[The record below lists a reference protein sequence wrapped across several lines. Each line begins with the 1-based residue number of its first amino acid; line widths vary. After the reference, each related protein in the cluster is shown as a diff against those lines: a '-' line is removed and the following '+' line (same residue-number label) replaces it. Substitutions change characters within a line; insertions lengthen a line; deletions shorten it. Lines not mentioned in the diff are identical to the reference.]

1 MIYFQMRRN
10 RTVLLWVLVTAVIGL
25 TVPAGAWSGPTA
37 GLPFIDITNPF
48 LKKIPLAIPVFN
60 TVPEDAN
67 SRQQATEST
76 AVMSNALE
84 FTSYFKILD
93 QAAFLVNPGQGGA
106 TASQVNFGNW
116 TAIGAELLITGVM
129 LLKGDQVE
137 MEFRLFDTF
146 KGQMAVGKRYRGP
159 LTQRRQMILRFCS
172 EVVYYLTGSR
182 GIFDSEIAFVSSTG
196 KGNSEVFVSEFDGY
210 NPQAF
215 TSTQNITLTPAWSW
229 DGQWLAYVAYGKTGP
244 NLYMKHRHE
253 KRVAVFDQR
262 GTKMS
267 PAWVPGRFELSAS
280 LSLNDIP
287 QIYLL
292 TGDGKMIKR
301 LTDTTAIDVTPS
313 WSPDGRQMA
322 FVSTRSGSP
331 QVYVLD
337 TASGQVRRLTFEGN
351 YNQEPCWSP
360 KGDRIAY
367 TGMEKGG
374 RLNIYVTDVNG
385 ERTVKLTHDEG
396 DNESP
401 SWSPDG
407 SLIAFSST
415 REGPSRIYVMTASG
429 TDQRRLLSLPGEQKT
444 PSWSPSR
451 PNSSD

>member
-1 MIYFQMRRN
+1 MIRFN
-10 RTVLLWVLVTAVIGL
+10 RTCLTLSLWVTLAFGVWALVA
-25 TVPAGAWSGPTA
+25 PNHAAAGPTG
-37 GLPFIDITNPF
+37 GLQFIDITNPF
-48 LKKIPLAIPVFN
+48 LKKIPLAIPVFA
-60 TVPEDAN
+60 TMPEDGA
-67 SRQQATEST
+67 SSQQGLECTT
-76 AVMSNALE
+76 IMSEALE

-93 QAAFLVNPGQGGA
+93 RAAFLVNPGQAGV
-106 TASQVNFGNW
+106 TASQINFSNW
-116 TAIGAELLITGVM
+116 TAIGAELLITGAMV
-129 LLKGDQVE
+129 LKDDQVE

-146 KGQMAVGKRYRGP
+146 KAQMAVGKRYRGP
-159 LTQRRQMILRFCS
+159 LSQRRQMILRFCG

-182 GIFDSEIAFVSSTG
+182 GIFDSEIAFVSTTG
-196 KGNSEVFVSEFDGY
+196 KGNSEIFICEFDGY

-215 TSTQNITLTPAWSW
+215 TATGNITLTPAWSG
-229 DGQWLAYVAYGKTGP
+229 DGQWLAYVGYTKTGP
-244 NLYMKHRHE
+244 NLYMKHRHD
-253 KRVAVFDQR
+253 KKVSVFDQR

-267 PAWVPGRFELSAS
+267 PAWVPGRFELTAS

-301 LTDTTAIDVTPS
+301 LTDTTGIDVTPA
-313 WSPDGRQMA
+313 WSPDGKQMA
-322 FVSTRSGSP
+322 FVSTRAGSP
-331 QVYVLD
+331 QIYVLETD
-337 TASGQVRRLTFEGN
+337 SGQVRRLTFQGQ

-367 TGMEKGG
+367 TGMLKGG

-385 ERTVKLTHDEG
+385 ERTAQLTHDEG

-401 SWSPDG
+401 YWSPDG
-407 SLIAFSST
+407 SLIVFSST

-429 TDQRRLLSLPGEQKT
+429 MDQRRLLSLPGEQKT

-451 PNSSD
+451 PNTSD

>member
-1 MIYFQMRRN
+1 LA
-10 RTVLLWVLVTAVIGL
+10 VWAALLLWAATPPPGAV
-25 TVPAGAWSGPTA
+25 AGPSG
-37 GLPFIDITNPF
+37 GVQFIDITNPF

-60 TVPEDAN
+60 VASEGSAGA
-67 SRQQATEST
+67 QQALECT
-76 AVMSNALE
+76 AMMSDALD

-93 QAAFLVNPGQGGA
+93 RAAFLVNPGQAGGA
-106 TASQVNFGNW
+106 TPQVNFGNW
-116 TAIGAELLITGVM
+116 TAIGAELLITGAIA
-129 LLKGDQVE
+129 LKDDQME

-159 LTQRRQMILRFCS
+159 LSERRRMILRFCG
-172 EVVYYLTGSR
+172 EVVYYLTGNR
-182 GIFDSEIAFVSSTG
+182 GIFDSEIAFVSTTG
-196 KGNSEVFVSEFDGY
+196 KGASEVFISEFDGY
-210 NPQAF
+210 NPQGF
-215 TSTQNITLTPAWSW
+215 TANQNITLTPAWSA
-229 DGQWLAYVAYGKTGP
+229 DGQWLAYVGYTKSGP

-253 KRVAVFDQR
+253 KRVWVFDQK

-267 PAWVPGRFELSAS
+267 PAWVPGKFELTAS

-301 LTDTTAIDVTPS
+301 LTDTTAIDVTPA
-313 WSPDGRQMA
+313 WSPDGSQMA
-322 FVSTRSGSP
+322 FVSTRAGNP
-331 QVYVLD
+331 QIYVLD
-337 TASGQVRRLTFEGN
+337 AASGQVRRLTFEGN

-367 TGMEKGG
+367 TSMVKGR
-374 RLNIYVTDVNG
+374 RLNINVIDVNG
-385 ERTVKLTHDEG
+385 ERPVQLTHDEG

-415 REGPSRIYVMTASG
+415 REGASRIYVMTASG

-451 PNSSD
+451 LNTSD